1 MLENN
6 KDCYV
11 AHPSGW
17 PLKLDYRIQ
26 SRSLCCT
33 QSRSLT
39 LSCAQVLKIIVRMS
53 LSIRTRFC
61 AAYDVKG
68 IAWRKAA
75 LPSWPPVKQAV
86 LRRMHMECMH
96 AQWLTTLEH
105 RLHSRLPFA
114 ACEYMTSYSV
124 QTDKVWLR
132 MFESISGFTISCLD
146 SLASKLSIAHK
157 KNRHLK
163 SSLSESLAT

>member
-6 KDCYV
+6 KDRYV

-39 LSCAQVLKIIVRMS
+39 LSCAQVLKIIVWMS
-53 LSIRTRFC
+53 LCIRTRFC
-61 AAYDVKG
+61 AAYDIKG
-68 IAWRKAA
+68 IARRKAA

-114 ACEYMTSYSV
+114 ACEYTTSYSV
-124 QTDKVWLR
+124 QTDKFWLR
-132 MFESISGFTISCLD
+132 MFESISCFTISCLN
-146 SLASKLSIAHK
+146 SLARKLSIVQK
-157 KNRHLK
+157 KK
-163 SSLSESLAT
+163 QAP